1 MTVREQQTTDSA
13 TARKIIATF
22 EKFSEA
28 YDRYVDEMDDLLGPL
43 EDDTPFKRKALFFLL
58 GLDDVSIFMRD
69 AKDVAKYCVGPFV
82 QK

>member
-1 MTVREQQTTDSA
+1 MTEREQQTTDSA
-13 TARKIIATF
+13 TASKIIATF
-22 EKFSEA
+22 ERFNEA
-28 YDRYVDEMDDLLGPL
+28 YDRYVDEMDNLVGGMEYDAPL
-43 EDDTPFKRKALFFLL
+43 QRKARFLIL